1 MNSHK
6 ANWTAVPLEAGDSFE
21 SNGKTGSTIHQVYC
35 LAGGTANISALGGG
49 SFEWSATAGQEISVV
64 VGSISIASGTFVG
77 FKTMFSDGGGVYPGN
92 LKY

>member
-6 ANWTAVPLEAGDSFE
+6 ANWTAVPLGNGESFE

-35 LAGGTANISALGGG
+35 LVDGGATITALGGG
-49 SFEWSATAGQEISVV
+49 TFDWPATSGQSINVV
-64 VGSISIASGTFVG
+64 VNKIEITSGAFVG